1 MGRQCKHTVTPL
13 YTTYLFRSRKWAEF
27 YNNKCREMGV
37 ASVNLHAIN
46 DEWVEAWKAFFY
58 PDHTRRVREEKNI
71 LMNKHKILRR

>member
-1 MGRQCKHTVTPL
+1 MS
-13 YTTYLFRSRKWAEF
+13 RSRKWNEF
-27 YNNKCREMGV
+27 YNMKCREMGV
-37 ASVNLHAIN
+37 ASVNLNAIN